1 MIKKII
7 VLAIS
12 FVLTLGSVVYTETTN
27 ATPVKYGTGTGVSR
41 TITNAKELAELMQSL
56 PNASIYDEYADVT
69 QAEGY
74 ENFKGITIFENG
86 VYNKYSNYVNNIRLD
101 DNPDLPE
108 EEIEY
113 FYSRVHE
120 HQNKRLE
127 MYFDKNC
134 VYYHS
139 VGTTWTTVEYYKTN
153 VEGFLSG
160 NAYDLEIAK
169 GYATDFDIEAYY
181 SKDRVLMKINK
192 NETYYQE
199 ALPVESPK
207 SYLSYKRV
215 EEPTS
220 EDDDED
226 DEPSDDEIYQDIA
239 LRALNDNLGVWVE
252 LDRSATGVDGMEPD
266 YEAIQN
272 MTKEQEEEYMMN
284 FMIQALLSELSYAQI
299 NSLTNA
305 NLLNYT
311 YLTKLSSFITESIEK
326 PGYYEVNGPK
336 YELKFSVPIPDGYRC
351 NSCGVKFD
359 QEKDSC
365 PCGSTD
371 IIESTKSSQEPTY
384 SYLRALMG
392 WPAYDGNNNGYS
404 YSGGLKFTVGPNT
417 SIEQK
422 FARNYSS
429 QNYLSLKFEETTLS
443 NSTILN
449 VDNTAV
455 QALKNAKVKSL
466 DDSFGKSF
474 RKIFNEYKAQLE
486 AQQGGNN

>member
-41 TITNAKELAELMQSL
+41 TITSAEELAELMQSL
-56 PNASIYDEYADVT
+56 PNYTIYDEYADVT
-69 QAEGY
+69 EAEGY
-74 ENFKGITIFENG
+74 ENFKGITIIENG
-86 VYNKYSNYVNNIRLD
+86 EYNKYSNYVNNVRLD

-108 EEIEY
+108 DEIEY

-127 MYFDKNC
+127 MYFDTTC
-134 VYYHS
+134 IYYHS
-139 VGTTWTTVEYYKTN
+139 IGTTWTAVEYYKTN
-153 VEGFLSG
+153 VEGFLNG

-169 GYATDFDIEAYY
+169 AYATDFDIEAYY

-192 NETYYQE
+192 NESYYLE

-207 SYLSYKRV
+207 LYLSYKRA

-220 EDDDED
+220 EDDDDD
-226 DEPSDDEIYQDIA
+226 DELSQNEIYQNIA
-239 LRALNDNLGVWVE
+239 LEALGENLGVWVE

-266 YEAIQN
+266 NDAIQN
-272 MTKEQEEEYMMN
+272 MTPEQKEEYLMN
-284 FMIQALLSELSYAQI
+284 FTIQALLSELSYVQI
-299 NSLTNA
+299 NSINQA
-305 NLLNYT
+305 NLQNYT
-311 YLTKLSSFITESIEK
+311 YLTRLSTFITESIEK

-336 YELKFSVPIPDGYRC
+336 YSLNYSVPIPDGYRC

-371 IIESTKSSQEPTY
+371 IIESTKSSPEPTY
-384 SYLRALMG
+384 SYIRSIIG
-392 WPAYDGNNNGYS
+392 WPAYEGNNNGYS
-404 YSGGLKFTVGPNT
+404 YSGGLNFTVGANT
-417 SIEQK
+417 TIEQK
-422 FARNYSS
+422 FGRNYSS
-429 QNYLSLKFEETTLS
+429 SNYLPLKFEESVKS

-455 QALKNAKVKSL
+455 NALKNSKVKTI
-466 DDSFGKSF
+466 DESFGKSF
-474 RKIFNEYKAQLE
+474 RKIFNDYKAQLE